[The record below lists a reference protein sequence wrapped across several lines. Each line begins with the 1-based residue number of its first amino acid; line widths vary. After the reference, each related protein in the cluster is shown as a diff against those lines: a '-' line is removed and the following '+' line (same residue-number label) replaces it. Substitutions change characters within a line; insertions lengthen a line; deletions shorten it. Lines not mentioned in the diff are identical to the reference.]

1 MHVILC
7 HFTVCRFNKDECL
20 YGAYEEADA
29 AGVILEGFCAQ
40 SQLLSCNVLLH
51 VITEKIQHRL

>member
-1 MHVILC
+1 MYVILC
-7 HFTVCRFNKDECL
+7 HFTVCHFNKYECL
-20 YGAYEEADA
+20 YGAYEKADA

-51 VITEKIQHRL
+51 AMAEKIQHRH